1 MEMTEGAR
9 GAAAKTQ
16 SKFDL
21 FMDCLYEFYF
31 ENRTGP
37 YISYG
42 LAFISALVYS
52 GIGHFAFGRG
62 EEAVVFESVAIA
74 VALTIVA
81 PIAYSLGRISAKN
94 IRPPVTERDASQ
106 STPSAGYSRPQGA
119 D

>member
-1 MEMTEGAR
+1 MN
-9 GAAAKTQ
+9 
-16 SKFDL
+16 
-21 FMDCLYEFYF
+21 CLYEFYF
-31 ENRTGP
+31 ENRTAP

-42 LAFISALVYS
+42 LAFVSALVYS
-52 GIGHFAFGRG
+52 GIGHFGFGRS

-94 IRPPVTERDASQ
+94 TPPLVAEQATSQ
-106 STPSAGYSRPQGA
+106 SISSAGYSRPQGA

>member
-1 MEMTEGAR
+1 METTKIAR

-16 SKFDL
+16 SKIDL

-42 LAFISALVYS
+42 LAFVSALVYS
-52 GIGHFAFGRG
+52 GIGHFAFGRS

-74 VALTIVA
+74 VALTIVT
-81 PIAYSLGRISAKN
+81 PIAYSLGKISALN
-94 IRPPVTERDASQ
+94 LRPPVAERATPQ
-106 STPSAGYSRPQGA
+106 SIGETTAVG
-119 D
+119 

>member
-1 MEMTEGAR
+1 MEMTKSAGDI
-9 GAAAKTQ
+9 AAKTQ
-16 SKFDL
+16 SKIDL
-21 FMDCLYEFYF
+21 FMGCLYEFYF

-42 LAFISALVYS
+42 LAFASALVYS
-52 GIGHFAFGRG
+52 GIGHFGFGRS

-81 PIAYSLGRISAKN
+81 PIAYSLGRISAQN
-94 IRPPVTERDASQ
+94 TRPLATEQAASQ
-106 STPSAGYSRPQGA
+106 PIPSVGYSRPQGA

>member
-1 MEMTEGAR
+1 MMEMTESTR

-42 LAFISALVYS
+42 LAFVSALVYS
-52 GIGHFAFGRG
+52 GIGHFAFGRSEG
-62 EEAVVFESVAIA
+62 HGRESAVTST
-74 VALTIVA
+74 LT
-81 PIAYSLGRISAKN
+81 
-94 IRPPVTERDASQ
+94 T
-106 STPSAGYSRPQGA
+106 TPLTTKPLS
-119 D
+119 

>member
-1 MEMTEGAR
+1 MEMTENAR
-9 GAAAKTQ
+9 GITAKTQ

-21 FMDCLYEFYF
+21 LMGCLYEFYF
-31 ENRTGP
+31 ENRTAP

-42 LAFISALVYS
+42 LAFVSALVYS
-52 GIGHFAFGRG
+52 GIGHFGFGRS

-94 IRPPVTERDASQ
+94 TPPLVAEQATSQ
-106 STPSAGYSRPQGA
+106 SISSAGYSRPQGA